1 MMFEGI
7 LTAVVAFAVLA
18 MVSAGSMDYAEISV
32 KNDCDKMGQF
42 YIGEVVY
49 ECGVKK

>member
-7 LTAVVAFAVLA
+7 LTTVLA
-18 MVSAGSMDYAEISV
+18 FIVLVMVSAGSMDYAEISI
-32 KNDCDKMGQF
+32 KNDCNKMGQF